1 MNNLRGFDADQDDL
15 ERSIKWQF
23 LSHLQSY
30 GKLLHALAQQSEQ
43 RRAALEL
50 ASSSEA
56 LLGECLAVCAK
67 LPNSTAT
74 SYGAAL
80 DTLAAVHTRTA
91 AERLAR
97 SVEWTTFTNAIHA
110 LRRLVSAA
118 ESVHKSLVALQ
129 ALAVKTAA
137 TVADRDRAWDATS
150 PVVSLATNNT
160 ILSASSSSSSS
171 VSASTSN
178 AAAAATT
185 ASSSVASTSTTASG
199 GGGSLSSSS
208 SSSALTLS
216 GPVNALL
223 ASADASTALSP
234 AHDAVKQA
242 TAQRA
247 HYVARRQFASD
258 AAAVWGHLVF
268 DVELEKDLLLLEH
281 TCALLAAE
289 RQFNASVF
297 SMLADLRTWL
307 DDVRACC
314 NSQRDT
320 FREQQRNEQAR
331 ERIAASAV
339 GTRSKA
345 VEDLMRMLV
354 QSDLLMAEAL
364 CASLSGAKLD
374 QTLAA
379 IIVIADACGALEPL
393 LRAAIERE
401 VSETSSAGTLFR
413 GNTIATRLLTGF
425 VRHVGA
431 DYLAALLAA
440 TLATLASTPAGFEV
454 DDAKCPPGVDVNAH
468 LAWLSDKCVA
478 LIDRLRAT
486 DVPPRLAWV
495 CALLRGAVERKFGTT
510 PAALGAGAEPARS
523 PTASPSNSP
532 PESPRSGRDTI
543 AASPAITAVG
553 GLVCLRY
560 ISPALLIADVGGDA
574 THKRVMMFKSKM
586 VQNVSN
592 GTHFREQHL
601 RPLNP
606 LVEAQV
612 PKLHAWFDSL
622 SSAPANKLPEA
633 ARAIDDT
640 AHQTAVA
647 RLLAVCREDME
658 RMGKALLDRN
668 QRMHCFQ
675 FIAHLGNCAAAADE
689 AATTEVTA
697 SSQ

>member
-43 RRAALEL
+43 RRSALEL
-50 ASSSEA
+50 VASSEA
-56 LLGECLAVCAK
+56 LLGECLTVCAK
-67 LPNSTAT
+67 LPNTTAT

-80 DTLAAVHTRTA
+80 DTLAQVHTRTA
-91 AERLAR
+91 ADRRAR

-129 ALAVKTAA
+129 ALAVKTGA

-150 PVVSLATNNT
+150 PAVVAATT
-160 ILSASSSSSSS
+160 ALSTSSSGA
-171 VSASTSN
+171 SASTSN
-178 AAAAATT
+178 APATVSSAAASTLT
-185 ASSSVASTSTTASG
+185 ASSGAA

-208 SSSALTLS
+208 SSSLALS

-289 RQFNASVF
+289 RQFNSSVF
-297 SMLADLRTWL
+297 SMLADLRAWL

-314 NSQRDT
+314 NAQRDA

-331 ERIAASAV
+331 ERIAAAAV
-339 GTRSKA
+339 GTRSKS

-379 IIVIADACGALEPL
+379 IILIADSCGALEAL
-393 LRAAIERE
+393 LRAAVERE

-440 TLATLASTPAGFEV
+440 TLATLANTPAGFEV

-468 LAWLSDKCVA
+468 LAWLSDMCVA

-612 PKLHAWFDSL
+612 PKLHGWFDSL
-622 SSAPANKLPEA
+622 SNAPANKLPEA
-633 ARAIDDT
+633 RAIDDA
-640 AHQTAVA
+640 AHQAAVA
-647 RLLAVCREDME
+647 RLLALCREDME

-689 AATTEVTA
+689 AAATAEVTA